1 MVNTADFYKHTDV
14 ICDRLQ
20 PIVKRIMSLLD
31 EVVERLPDEEQF
43 KIKCR
48 LIIFPRQIVME
59 LWKLYSPIWKIAG
72 PDFNL
77 DLVGNCQYHPA
88 GSFNNLDKRDRADDR
103 YVITI
108 IVDNLESKTDDYIK
122 GLIAHELS
130 EMSCPYRI
138 LQENWDTL
146 KKMKPAARPVMY
158 GKWTKAN
165 AVPESKEYQEHEDDI
180 NNEAIR
186 LGFQKEID
194 ALLAKN

>member
-14 ICDRLQ
+14 ICDRSE

-43 KIKCR
+43 KITG
-48 LIIFPRQIVME
+48 LIVIDTKQIAMG
-59 LWKLYSPIWKIAG
+59 LWNIWRHQWNTAG

-77 DLVGNCQYHPA
+77 DLVGNCQYQPA
-88 GSFNNLDKRDRADDR
+88 GSFDNMRKLDRAADW

-130 EMSCPYRI
+130 EMSCPYRM

-146 KKMKPAARPVMY
+146 KKMKSAARPVMY
-158 GKWTKAN
+158 DKWTKAN
-165 AVPESKEYQEHEDDI
+165 AVLGSKEYQEHEDDI

>member
-1 MVNTADFYKHTDV
+1 MVNTTDFYKHTEI
-14 ICDRLQ
+14 ICDRSQ
-20 PIVKRIMSLLD
+20 PIVKRIRSLLD

-43 KIKCR
+43 KITG
-48 LIIFPRQIVME
+48 LIVIDTKQIAMG
-59 LWKLYSPIWKIAG
+59 LWNIWRHQWNTAG

-77 DLVGNCQYHPA
+77 DLVGNCQYQPA
-88 GSFNNLDKRDRADDR
+88 GSFDNMRKLDRAADW

-158 GKWTKAN
+158 AKWTKDN
-165 AVPESKEYQEHEDDI
+165 AVLGSKEYQEHEVEV

>member
-43 KIKCR
+43 KITG
-48 LIIFPRQIVME
+48 LIVIDTKQIAMG
-59 LWKLYSPIWKIAG
+59 LWNIWRHQWNTAG

-77 DLVGNCQYHPA
+77 DLVGNCQYQPA
-88 GSFNNLDKRDRADDR
+88 GSFYNMRKLDRAADW

-158 GKWTKAN
+158 AKWTKDN
-165 AVPESKEYQEHEDDI
+165 AVLGSKEYQEHEDDI

-186 LGFQKEID
+186 LGFQKEIE
-194 ALLAKN
+194 ALEASN

>member
-1 MVNTADFYKHTDV
+1 MVNTADFYKHTSFAADSS
-14 ICDRLQ
+14 D
-20 PIVKRIMSLLD
+20 IVKRIRSLFD

-48 LIIFPRQIVME
+48 LIIFPRQIAME
-59 LWKLYSPIWKIAG
+59 LWKRYSHEWKIAG
-72 PDFNL
+72 PNFNL
-77 DLVGNCQYHPA
+77 DLVGNCQYQPA
-88 GSFNNLDKRDRADDR
+88 GSFDNMRKLDRAADW

-130 EMSCPYRI
+130 EMSCPYRK

-158 GKWTKAN
+158 DKWTKAN
-165 AVPESKEYQEHEDDI
+165 AVLGSKEYQEHEDDV

-194 ALLAKN
+194 ALLAEN

>member
-1 MVNTADFYKHTDV
+1 MVNTADFYKHTSFAADSS
-14 ICDRLQ
+14 D
-20 PIVKRIMSLLD
+20 IVKRIRSLLD

-43 KIKCR
+43 KITG
-48 LIIFPRQIVME
+48 LIVIDTKQIAMG
-59 LWKLYSPIWKIAG
+59 LWSIWRHQWKIAG

-77 DLVGNCQYHPA
+77 DLVGNCQYQPA
-88 GSFNNLDKRDRADDR
+88 GSFDNMRKLDRAADW

-158 GKWTKAN
+158 DKWTKAN

-194 ALLAKN
+194 ALLAEN

>member
-1 MVNTADFYKHTDV
+1 MVNTADFYKHTSFAADSS
-14 ICDRLQ
+14 D
-20 PIVKRIMSLLD
+20 IVKRIRSLLD

-59 LWKLYSPIWKIAG
+59 LWKRYSPIWKIAG
-72 PDFNL
+72 PNFNL
-77 DLVGNCQYHPA
+77 DLVGNCQYVPT
-88 GSFNNLDKRDRADDR
+88 GDFNNLDKRTRANDR
-103 YVITI
+103 YFITI
-108 IVDNLESKTDDYIK
+108 LVDNLESKTDDYIK
-122 GLIAHELS
+122 GLLAHELS

-146 KKMKPAARPVMY
+146 KKMEPADRPVMY
-158 GKWTKAN
+158 AKWTKAD

-194 ALLAKN
+194 VLLAEN

>member
-14 ICDRLQ
+14 ICDRSE
-20 PIVKRIMSLLD
+20 PIIEKIMSLLD

-59 LWKLYSPIWKIAG
+59 LWKRYSPIWKIAG

-77 DLVGNCQYHPA
+77 DLVGNCQYQPA
-88 GSFNNLDKRDRADDR
+88 GDFNNLDKRARADDW

-108 IVDNLESKTDDYIK
+108 MVDNLESKTDDYIK

-130 EMSCPYRI
+130 EMSCPYRM
-138 LQENWDTL
+138 LQENWDML
-146 KKMKPAARPVMY
+146 KKMEPADRPVMY
-158 GKWTKAN
+158 AKWTKAD

>member
-1 MVNTADFYKHTDV
+1 MVNTADFYKHTEV
-14 ICDRLQ
+14 MCDRDKSLG
-20 PIVKRIMSLLD
+20 KRMISLLD

-43 KIKCR
+43 KITG
-48 LIIFPRQIVME
+48 LIVIDTRQIAMG
-59 LWKLYSPIWKIAG
+59 LWNIWRHQWKIAG

-77 DLVGNCQYHPA
+77 DLVGNCQYQPA
-88 GSFNNLDKRDRADDR
+88 GSFDNMRKLDRAADW

-194 ALLAKN
+194 ALLAKK

>member
-1 MVNTADFYKHTDV
+1 MVNTADFYKHTTV
-14 ICDRLQ
+14 SCDRSHPLG
-20 PIVKRIMSLLD
+20 KRIMSLLD

-43 KIKCR
+43 KITG
-48 LIIFPRQIVME
+48 LIVIDTKQIAMG
-59 LWKLYSPIWKIAG
+59 LWNIWRHQWKIAG
-72 PDFNL
+72 PNFNL
-77 DLVGNCQYHPA
+77 DLVGNCQYQPA
-88 GSFNNLDKRDRADDR
+88 GDFNNLDKRARADDR
-103 YVITI
+103 YYITI

-130 EMSCPYRI
+130 EMSCPYRK

-158 GKWTKAN
+158 DKWTKAN
-165 AVPESKEYQEHEDDI
+165 AVLGSKEYQEHEDDI

-194 ALLAKN
+194 ALLAEN

>member
-1 MVNTADFYKHTDV
+1 MVNIDDFNKHANFLCDESDPDV
-14 ICDRLQ
+14 KI
-20 PIVKRIMSLLD
+20 IKSLFD

-43 KIKCR
+43 KITG
-48 LIIFPRQIVME
+48 LIVIDTKQIAMG
-59 LWKLYSPIWKIAG
+59 LWNIWRHQWNTAG

-77 DLVGNCQYHPA
+77 DLVGNCQYQPA
-88 GSFNNLDKRDRADDR
+88 GSFDNMRKLDRAADW

-146 KKMKPAARPVMY
+146 KKMEPADRPVMY
-158 GKWTKAN
+158 AKWTKAD

>member
-1 MVNTADFYKHTDV
+1 MVNTADFYKHAEI
-14 ICDRLQ
+14 ICDRSHPLG
-20 PIVKRIMSLLD
+20 KRIMSLLD

-59 LWKLYSPIWKIAG
+59 LWKRYSPNWKIAG

-77 DLVGNCQYHPA
+77 DLVGNCQYQPA
-88 GSFNNLDKRDRADDR
+88 GSFDNMRKLDRAADW

-122 GLIAHELS
+122 GLIVHELS
-130 EMSCPYRI
+130 EMSYTCRK
-138 LQENWDTL
+138 LLENLDSF
-146 KKMKPAARPVMY
+146 KKMKPKARQVRMY
-158 GKWTKAN
+158 QLTKSMDD
-165 AVPESKEYQEHEDDI
+165 PGSKKYQEHEAEV
-180 NNEAIR
+180 NNVAIG

-194 ALLAKN
+194 ALEVGN

>member
-59 LWKLYSPIWKIAG
+59 LWKRYSPIWKIAG
-72 PDFNL
+72 PNFNL
-77 DLVGNCQYHPA
+77 DLVGNCQYQPA
-88 GSFNNLDKRDRADDR
+88 GSFDNMRKLDRAADW

-146 KKMKPAARPVMY
+146 KKMKPAARQVMY
-158 GKWTKAN
+158 DKWTKAN
-165 AVPESKEYQEHEDDI
+165 AVLGSKEYQEHEDDI